1 MGEMGGYFEIR
12 TGNSAASRFSS
23 TGLLNI
29 LLYHLVFN
37 CIFAMDFFQ
46 HPGNFLC
53 VLNSN
58 ICRHETTLLFK
69 PLQSN
74 CNYCSESE
82 LARNCRLLREGANKR
97 GNSSRLTQSF
107 HFFSLSRSFL
117 P

>member
-58 ICRHETTLLFK
+58 ICRHETTLLLK

-82 LARNCRLLREGANKR
+82 LA
-97 GNSSRLTQSF
+97 
-107 HFFSLSRSFL
+107 
-117 P
+117 